1 MAGFLKSNTNFIKRG
16 NQVTRPASGTTAG
29 RPTNPAAG
37 EFRFNEDT
45 NKVEYYDSAA
55 WKNLSRSGSATVTKT
70 TVVTGDGTTTA
81 FTNFFTTARFYNKNF
96 IENPI
101 IINDIL
107 GTYTNEKL
115 YIASIGVASRKY
127 IQDKYI
133 FNFNIIQRLN
143 YRLYNF

>member
-55 WKNLSRSGSATVTKT
+55 WKNLSTASYTISGRDITFTSPPPNTHRIYAIEGFDAT
-70 TVVTGDGTTTA
+70 
-81 FTNFFTTARFYNKNF
+81 
-96 IENPI
+96 
-101 IINDIL
+101 DI
-107 GTYTNEKL
+107 
-115 YIASIGVASRKY
+115 A
-127 IQDKYI
+127 
-133 FNFNIIQRLN
+133 
-143 YRLYNF
+143 